1 MSLQSTKP
9 TLNDTQH
16 STSSETLSLR
26 EFRNQ
31 YVTRVLTLVD
41 MDVDEAISTLGV
53 SETDVRI
60 CFERV

>member
-1 MSLQSTKP
+1 MSFQSTNL
-9 TLNDTQH
+9 TLNDTQL

-60 CFERV
+60 CLERV